1 MQANLNSV
9 KARRVMIARQVDELR
24 AEDEELASVETIL
37 ARLAGGGARAPQ
49 KRGRKP
55 GRPAAKARKANGKAN
70 GAAKASK
77 KTRGR
82 RSESG
87 SQRELVLATLKKSGA
102 GWMDVKQIIAS
113 VKSAHGVSIPPRSLS
128 PLLSN
133 MKKAGVIQR
142 QGRRVAAPGTA
153 RAR

>member
-9 KARRVMIARQVDELR
+9 KARRVMIARQLDELR

-37 ARLAGGGARAPQ
+37 ARLSGGGARTPQ
-49 KRGRKP
+49 KRGRKL
-55 GRPAAKARKANGKAN
+55 GRPATTRKANGKAN
-70 GAAKASK
+70 GAAKSGK

-82 RSESG
+82 RSDSG

-113 VKSAHGVSIPPRSLS
+113 VKSTHGVNIPPRSLS

-142 QGRRVAAPGTA
+142 QGRKVAAPGIA